1 VRSLRDLSGRFWS
14 WYRRHYVATLVVT
27 TALFLLQLFH
37 LYWLFTDVVL
47 KRLTGR
53 SYFAFPAGGLV
64 LYVLIDYLEIPTH
77 LSAMVMYFYEF
88 RRGIRLK
95 SLLFFVLLQLH
106 WVHLLWITDDV
117 VVNTFT
123 AHTLLTWGGFA
134 AWVAIGIDY
143 IEVPIIVDRLRQV
156 YLERETIWRRL
167 RTRFA
172 GARPAPAARAT
183 KRRAA
188 AG

>member
-1 VRSLRDLSGRFWS
+1 VRAVRALSDRFWR

-47 KRLTGR
+47 TRLTGH
-53 SYFAFPAGGLV
+53 SSFAFPAGGLL

-77 LSAMVMYFYEF
+77 LSGMVLYGYEF

-95 SLLFFVLLQLH
+95 SLVFFVLLQLH

-123 AHTLLTWGGFA
+123 EHTLLTWTGLA

-167 RTRFA
+167 RRSLA
-172 GARPAPAARAT
+172 GGRPTPT
-183 KRRAA
+183 PIP
-188 AG
+188 G